1 MKGGQDMKTA
11 KQIMEGKL
19 SIKKEL
25 DKQYPNSDE
34 LWQRIE
40 SRLNDIMAKYPDLP
54 KGVHMHTD
62 NYIFPSA
69 AIYLTLKEVTSR
81 EKAYAVIE
89 NAAIEHS
96 TESGRKIAN
105 ALKIPG
111 MKSLFVKI
119 WDPLTKK
126 MFGPDSGFQN
136 VFYPKKKGEYR
147 MDVVACPYNKYFTEL
162 GCSELTK
169 IFCANDNRCYG
180 NLPGI
185 EFRRSGTLGTG
196 ADRCDFYL
204 RKV

>member
-1 MKGGQDMKTA
+1 MKTA

-19 SIKKEL
+19 SIKEKI
-25 DKQYPNSDE
+25 DKQFPNSDE
-34 LWQRIE
+34 LWQKAE
-40 SRLNDIMAKYPDLP
+40 ARLNGIMAKYPDLP

-69 AIYLTLKEVTSR
+69 AIYLTLKEVTSQ
-81 EKAYAVIE
+81 EKAYDVIE
-89 NAAIEHS
+89 NSAIEHS
-96 TESGRKIAN
+96 TETGRKIAKMMK
-105 ALKIPG
+105 LPG
-111 MKSLFVKI
+111 MKSFFVKI

-126 MFGPDSGFQN
+126 MFGPNSGFKN

-147 MDVVACPYNKYFTEL
+147 MDVVACPYNQYFTEL
-162 GCSELTK
+162 GCPELTK
-169 IFCANDNRCYG
+169 IFCANDNRTYG

-185 EFRRSGTLGTG
+185 EFKRSGTLGTG